1 MEFNPNNNPISN
13 PDPINPHNPSNG
25 YSAQNS
31 TQQYNQPHYTQPQYT
46 QPQYAQPQNN
56 QPSYTPPSVVYQNT
70 YNGNGSAPQY
80 HYGNPMPFVI
90 DQRYYQEQQQKL
102 IKRNAE
108 KQKISKIGNLMGI
121 SLIVCLV
128 LASVFSVFL
137 VLLPN
142 SYAYGSNFALDALI
156 NIFYSVVVIGLTY
169 FVFGVI
175 LKKTKEAPGQS
186 SFYSVN
192 INYSAIKNRKK
203 TALLILLAFGGC
215 MASNYITSILIMI
228 MESFGFDSGYTS
240 MQNPSNI
247 YDIIIM
253 FIGTAVIPPL
263 IEEYAM
269 RGVVLSS
276 LTKYSKTLAI
286 FGSAFMF
293 GVFHGNFTQIPFAFM
308 CGLVFAF
315 ITIASN
321 SIWPAVIVHA
331 LNNSLSCI
339 DSVLRLYFDSDVAD
353 IFYYAVSTGALVLGA
368 IALVIYLKSFKDEDK
383 KLFKED
389 NTVLTAKEKTSKFLL
404 SPVMIVATVLYL
416 LEAVFTA
423 ATSSML

>member
-1 MEFNPNNNPISN
+1 MEFNPNNNPN
-13 PDPINPHNPSNG
+13 PNPINPQTPPTG
-25 YSAQNS
+25 YSALNNAP
-31 TQQYNQPHYTQPQYT
+31 QYNQQPY
-46 QPQYAQPQNN
+46 N
-56 QPSYTPPSVVYQNT
+56 PPSAVNQNT
-70 YNGNGSAPQY
+70 YNNNGYVPQY

-90 DQRYYQEQQQKL
+90 DQRYYQEQQEKL
-102 IKRNAE
+102 LKRNAE
-108 KQKISKIGNLMGI
+108 KQKISKIGNLLGA

-142 SYAYGSNFALDALI
+142 SYAYGTNFALDALI
-156 NIFYSVVVIGLTY
+156 NIIYSVVVVGLTY

-175 LKKTKEAPGQS
+175 LKKTKESPNS
-186 SFYSVN
+186 NKKFSVK
-192 INYSAIKNRKK
+192 INYNGTKNKK
-203 TALLILLAFGGC
+203 KAALLILLAFGGC

-228 MESFGFDSGYTS
+228 MEGFGFDSGYTS
-240 MQNPSNI
+240 MQDPSNI

-276 LTKYSKTLAI
+276 LTKYSKTLAV
-286 FGSAFMF
+286 FGSAFIF

-315 ITIASN
+315 ISIASN
-321 SIWPAVIVHA
+321 SIWPAIIVHA

-353 IFYYAVSTGALVLGA
+353 VFYYAVSIGALVIGT
-368 IALVIYLKSFKDEDK
+368 IALIIYLKNYRNEDK

-389 NTVLTAKEKTSKFLL
+389 NTILTAKEKTTKFLL
-404 SPVMIVATVLYL
+404 SPVMIVATVLFV
-416 LEAVFTA
+416 LEAAVTA
-423 ATSSML
+423 VTASML

>member
-1 MEFNPNNNPISN
+1 MEFNPNNNPN
-13 PDPINPHNPSNG
+13 PNPINPQTPPTG
-25 YSAQNS
+25 YSVPNN
-31 TQQYNQPHYTQPQYT
+31 TPQYNQQPY
-46 QPQYAQPQNN
+46 N
-56 QPSYTPPSVVYQNT
+56 PPSAVNQNT
-70 YNGNGSAPQY
+70 YNNNGYVPQY

-90 DQRYYQEQQQKL
+90 DQRYYQEQQEKL
-102 IKRNAE
+102 LKRNAE
-108 KQKISKIGNLMGI
+108 KQKISKIGNLLGA
-121 SLIVCLV
+121 SLTVCLV

-142 SYAYGSNFALDALI
+142 SYAYGTNFALDALI
-156 NIFYSVVVIGLTY
+156 NILYSVVVIGLTY

-175 LKKTKEAPGQS
+175 LKKTKESPNTNKN
-186 SFYSVN
+186 FSVK
-192 INYSAIKNRKK
+192 INYNGAKNKK
-203 TALLILLAFGGC
+203 KAALLIFLAFGGC

-228 MESFGFDSGYTS
+228 MEGFGFDSGYTS
-240 MQNPSNI
+240 MQDPSNI

-276 LTKYSKTLAI
+276 LSKYSNTLAI

-321 SIWPAVIVHA
+321 SIWPAIIVHA

-353 IFYYAVSTGALVLGA
+353 VFYYAISIGALVIGA
-368 IALVIYLKSFKDEDK
+368 IALIIYLKNYRNEDK

-389 NTVLTAKEKTSKFLL
+389 NTILTAKEKTTKFLL
-404 SPVMIVATVLYL
+404 SPVMIVATVLYV
-416 LEAVFTA
+416 LEAAVTA
-423 ATSSML
+423 VTASML

>member
-1 MEFNPNNNPISN
+1 MEFNPNNNPGPN
-13 PDPINPHNPSNG
+13 PNPINPQNPSNG
-25 YSAQNS
+25 HSAQDN
-31 TQQYNQPHYTQPQYT
+31 TQQYAQPQYA

-80 HYGNPMPFVI
+80 HYGNPMPFFI

-102 IKRNAE
+102 LKRNAE
-108 KQKISKIGNLMGI
+108 KQKISKIGNLMGV
-121 SLIVCLV
+121 SLIICLV

-156 NIFYSVVVIGLTY
+156 NIFYSVIVVGLTY

-175 LKKTKEAPGQS
+175 LKKTKESPNRNER
-186 SFYSVN
+186 YSVN
-192 INYSAIKNRKK
+192 INYNAVKNRKK
-203 TALLILLAFGGC
+203 SALLILLAFGGC

-240 MQNPSNI
+240 MQDPSNI

-308 CGLVFAF
+308 CGLVFAY

-339 DSVLRLYFDSDVAD
+339 DSVLRLYFDSEVAD
-353 IFYYAVSTGALVLGA
+353 IFYYAVSIGALALGA
-368 IALVIYLKSFKDEDK
+368 IALIIYLKSFKDEDK

-389 NTVLTAKEKTSKFLL
+389 NTVLTAKEKTAKFLL
-404 SPVMIVATVLYL
+404 SPGMIIATVLFL
-416 LEAVFTA
+416 LEAAVTA
-423 ATSSML
+423 ATASML